1 MFNNKDCLKGI
12 HKVKKPLKL
21 HCNLGHI
28 YVHQKG
34 WFCEIKVWYHTRG
47 IANILSL
54 KTMKKWHHVS
64 YDSKDRD
71 GVFKV
76 FTKKGVVK
84 FIPHESR
91 LHYLD
96 LEDQHESR
104 VALVTTIREN
114 FEGYTKYEVEG
125 ATRAC

>member
-1 MFNNKDCLKGI
+1 M
-12 HKVKKPLKL
+12 
-21 HCNLGHI
+21 
-28 YVHQKG
+28 
-34 WFCEIKVWYHTRG
+34 
-47 IANILSL
+47 
-54 KTMKKWHHVS
+54 
-64 YDSKDRD
+64 
-71 GVFKV
+71 

-125 ATRAC
+125 ATRACWVIHPRRILKEWYMLT